1 MNVYTIAAIILTL
14 AVVIAFLNHRF
25 IRIPT
30 TVAIMIG
37 ALIIS
42 LIAIVVEHSSKT
54 PIASSFIELLRR
66 ADFHSLLLNGMLS
79 FLLFAGAMHID
90 LSTLK
95 SEKWEIS
102 LLSIF
107 STLASTLIVGYVI
120 YGLLPFLGLPI
131 HVPLL
136 YCLLFGALISP
147 TDPIAVLA
155 IVKEIHAPRRLE
167 TIISGESLFNDGIAI
182 VIFVSIYQ
190 LTVNNLPV
198 TATNVLKL
206 FAEQA
211 VGGIIYG
218 IALGYFATYI
228 LKQCREINMII
239 LVTIAVVLGGYHLAL
254 AIHVSGPLAIVI
266 TGIIVGNKV
275 HQFYPEMYC
284 KQVTLFWDIIDELLN
299 AALFLLIGFEMVTIH
314 TNITQVFAALSAI
327 PIVLI
332 VRLITVAIPIIAL
345 KPFRPKLVHGIRVLT
360 WGGLRGGLAVALAL
374 SLPHDQYRQFILVM
388 TYACVTFA
396 IIIQGLTMKPLAK
409 KAKHAQQNLD
419 NHHHA

>member
-1 MNVYTIAAIILTL
+1 MNVYSIASIILTL

-30 TVAIMIG
+30 TIAIMIG

-42 LIAIVVEHSSKT
+42 LIAIIVEHTSKT
-54 PIASSFIELLRR
+54 PIASNFIQLLKE
-66 ADFHSLLLNGMLS
+66 ADFHSLLLNGMLC

-95 SEKWEIS
+95 SEKWEIGT
-102 LLSIF
+102 LSVF
-107 STLASTLIVGYVI
+107 STLASTLIVGFAI
-120 YGLLPFLGLPI
+120 YYFIPILGLKI
-131 HVPLL
+131 QVPLL

-155 IVKEIHAPRRLE
+155 IVKEVNAPRRLE

-190 LTVNNLPV
+190 LTVNHLPV
-198 TATNVLKL
+198 TATNVLTL

-211 VGGIIYG
+211 IGGIVYG
-218 IALGYFATYI
+218 IVLGYFATYI
-228 LKQCREINMII
+228 LKQCREINLII
-239 LVTIAVVLGGYHLAL
+239 LITIAVVLGGYHLAL

-266 TGIIVGNKV
+266 TGIIVGNKI
-275 HQFYPEMYC
+275 HQFYPEIYC
-284 KQVTLFWDIIDELLN
+284 KQITLFWDIIDELLN

-314 TNITQVFAALSAI
+314 AHALQIVAALCAI

-332 VRLITVAIPIIAL
+332 VRFITVAMPIAAL
-345 KPFRPKLVHGIRVLT
+345 KPFRPVLAHGVRMLT

-396 IIIQGLTMKPLAK
+396 IIIQGLTMKKLAK
-409 KAKHAQQNLD
+409 KAKHAQNALD
-419 NHHHA
+419 LKSI